1 MPERMP
7 KISLLLDLTPNE
19 HSSSLIT
26 DQWVEIS
33 TGTSHELQR
42 LVGSIMREYLTDGF
56 KADQSRDGRFV
67 LWLRFEYQ
75 HWEGDTTVSCI
86 SLFFANK
93 H

>member
-7 KISLLLDLTPNE
+7 KISLLWDLTPNE

-42 LVGSIMREYLTDGF
+42 LVGSIMKEYLTDGF
-56 KADQSRDGRFV
+56 KAGNRRFV

-75 HWEGDTTVSCI
+75 HWEGDSTISCI
-86 SLFFANK
+86 SLLFANN